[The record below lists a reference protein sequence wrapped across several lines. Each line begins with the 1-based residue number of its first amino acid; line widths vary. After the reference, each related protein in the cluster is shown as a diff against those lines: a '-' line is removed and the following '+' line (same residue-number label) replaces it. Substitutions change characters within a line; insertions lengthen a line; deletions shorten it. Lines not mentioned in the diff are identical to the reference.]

1 MYLLETIS
9 KKKGLI
15 EALENLIEFKQQETN
30 LVYCTLLYVKADK

>member
-15 EALENLIEFKQQETN
+15 EALENMIEFKQQEAY
-30 LVYCTLLYVKADK
+30 LVYGTLL